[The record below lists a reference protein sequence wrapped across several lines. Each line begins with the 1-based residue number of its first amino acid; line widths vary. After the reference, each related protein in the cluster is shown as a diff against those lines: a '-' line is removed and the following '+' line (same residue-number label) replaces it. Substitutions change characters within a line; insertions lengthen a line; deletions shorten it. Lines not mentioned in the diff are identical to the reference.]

1 MLNVN
6 ETITFIKPC
15 YKMRCFTPKI
25 WRYAESPY
33 LCNVF
38 FIVLDL
44 RLTKRLA
51 VWEDSLFLCPHTT
64 YIQPSSLDIHIKKS
78 ATDKIALFL
87 IWISD

>member
-6 ETITFIKPC
+6 ETVTSIKPC
-15 YKMRCFTPKI
+15 YKIRYLSLKI

-44 RLTKRLA
+44 RLTKVGARRCSFFYVYTSGYSVNVPL
-51 VWEDSLFLCPHTT
+51 S
-64 YIQPSSLDIHIKKS
+64 KKS
-78 ATDKIALFL
+78 REKLCFT
-87 IWISD
+87 

>member
-44 RLTKRLA
+44 RLTKVGARRCSFFYARTAQIAKPTFFYLQIKRL
-51 VWEDSLFLCPHTT
+51 
-64 YIQPSSLDIHIKKS
+64 
-78 ATDKIALFL
+78 
-87 IWISD
+87 

>member
-64 YIQPSSLDIHIKKS
+64 YIQSSSLDIHIKK
-78 ATDKIALFL
+78 AQPIKLRFFL
-87 IWISD
+87 LWISD

>member
-33 LCNVF
+33 LCVRK
-38 FIVLDL
+38 L
-44 RLTKRLA
+44 RKECNLLEMS
-51 VWEDSLFLCPHTT
+51 VG
-64 YIQPSSLDIHIKKS
+64 
-78 ATDKIALFL
+78 
-87 IWISD
+87 

>member
-33 LCNVF
+33 LCNVIRF
-38 FIVLDL
+38 KVN
-44 RLTKRLA
+44 
-51 VWEDSLFLCPHTT
+51 
-64 YIQPSSLDIHIKKS
+64 KK
-78 ATDKIALFL
+78 IGCLG
-87 IWISD
+87 